1 MRNQFFIFSNDS
13 GHFFFVNLV
22 NLISEP
28 DLSKCSLRN
37 KTTLSLNKISLQTPI
52 EPFDQYPIRGDY
64 MKHSFYL
71 IPCILE
77 RKPFHSQK
85 KDYQLDKAH
94 WNMRKSIWYFFNL
107 YKTLICKLSGVYE
120 ILKYPMTISFG

>member
-1 MRNQFFIFSNDS
+1 MRN
-13 GHFFFVNLV
+13 HFFSFLIIVVIFFVDLV

-28 DLSKCSLRN
+28 DLSKCSLLN
-37 KTTLSLNKISLQTPI
+37 KTTLSLNEILQTPI

-77 RKPFHSQK
+77 RKPFQSQK
-85 KDYQLDKAH
+85 KDYKLDKAH
-94 WNMRKSIWYFFNL
+94 
-107 YKTLICKLSGVYE
+107 
-120 ILKYPMTISFG
+120 